1 MAGRIPQEF
10 IDHLLGRVDLVEVVE
25 ARVPLRK
32 AGREHVA
39 CCPFHNEKTPS
50 FTVSPAKQFY
60 HCFGCGAH
68 GNAIGFLL
76 EYEHMDF
83 VEAVEELA
91 AGVGLSVPR
100 EAGAHVGPRD
110 PDLYGVLDQAAG
122 AFRDALQTHPAGTR
136 ARDYLAGRGLDAGVI
151 EAYGLGY
158 APPGWDHLLRG
169 VGVDEGRRRRLLDA
183 GLVVAKDGGGAYDRF
198 RDRIMFPIR
207 DRRGRTIAFGG
218 RVLGEG
224 TPKYLNSPETPVF
237 HKGRELYGLYE
248 TRHALRRLSRLLVVE
263 GYLDVIALA
272 QYGIRYA
279 VATLG
284 TATTAEHLDCMFRA
298 TAEVAFCFDGDR
310 AGRQAA
316 WRALETSL
324 PALRGGRQV
333 GFLFLPEG
341 EDPDTM
347 VRKEGGEA
355 FERRIAQCVPLSQ
368 FLYEELE
375 RQADTTSM
383 DGRARLVELARPLL
397 ARVPEGVFRD
407 LLIEGLAERVRVEPV
422 RLRHWL
428 RDGRATDR
436 PGYHRPRSAAVR
448 PRSPIRHAVTLL
460 LQRPALAAEAG
471 DPRRFRGLDRPGAA
485 LLVQLLELLQQHPHL
500 NTAAVLERWRGTEE
514 GGHLERLAALPL
526 AVPEE
531 GLEQELRDTLAF
543 LEAEREVR
551 ERERRWAQLSLKRPS
566 EWSEEERREARR
578 LFPQDAP
585 QGAEEG

>member
-1 MAGRIPQEF
+1 
-10 IDHLLGRVDLVEVVE
+10 
-25 ARVPLRK
+25 K
-32 AGREHVA
+32 AGREYVA

-91 AGVGLSVPR
+91 GSVGLPVPR
-100 EAGAHVGPRD
+100 EAGVHAGPRD
-110 PDLYGVLDQAAG
+110 PDLYGILDQAAG
-122 AFRDALQTHPAGTR
+122 AFRDALQNHSVGVR
-136 ARDYLAGRGLDAGVI
+136 ARDYLAGRGLDTTVI

-169 VGVDEGRRRRLLDA
+169 VGADEGRRRRLLDA
-183 GLVVAKDGGGAYDRF
+183 GLAVAKDGGGAYDRF
-198 RDRIMFPIR
+198 RDRVMFPIR
-207 DRRGRTIAFGG
+207 DRRGRIIAFGG

-224 TPKYLNSPETPVF
+224 TPKYLNSPETPLF

-248 TRHALRRLSRLLVVE
+248 TRHALRHLPRLLVVE

-284 TATTAEHLDCMFRA
+284 TATTAEHLDRMFRA
-298 TAEVAFCFDGDR
+298 SAEVVFCFDGDR

-324 PALRGGRQV
+324 PVLRGGRQV

-355 FERRIAQCVPLSQ
+355 FEMRIAQCVPLSR

-375 RQADTTSM
+375 RQADTTSV

-407 LLIEGLAERVRVEPV
+407 LLIEGFAERVRVEPGH
-422 RLRHWL
+422 LRRWI

-436 PGYHRPRSAAVR
+436 PGYRRPRPAAVR
-448 PRSPIRHAVTLL
+448 TRSPIRHAVTLL
-460 LQRPALAAEAG
+460 LQRPALAAGAG
-471 DPRRFRGLDRPGAA
+471 DPGRFRELDRPGVA

-526 AVPEE
+526 DVPEE

-543 LEAEREVR
+543 LAAEYGAR

-578 LFPQDAP
+578 LFPEGAP
-585 QGAEEG
+585 QGAEDG